1 MSLWSIHT
9 RLRAAYESLKAV
21 DGSLKAVH
29 ESLKAVKPLR
39 AVSICHSE
47 LSADILEAYGS
58 KWPDL
63 GHPRLH
69 RIHEESQ

>member
-1 MSLWSIHT
+1 MSRS
-9 RLRAAYESLKAV
+9 RLFESLKAV
-21 DGSLKAVH
+21 Y
-29 ESLKAVKPLR
+29 KPLR

>member
-21 DGSLKAVH
+21 DELLKAVY
-29 ESLKAVKPLR
+29 KPLR